1 VRLTA
6 GNWSIRV
13 NKQKGNVT
21 VLALFGFA
29 VFIAAVV
36 GWVMNIIDIVN
47 SDFHNVT
54 GMLVLRII
62 GVFLAPLGAVLGY
75 F

>member
-1 VRLTA
+1 MNSSMTLETKVK
-6 GNWSIRV
+6 
-13 NKQKGNVT
+13 KQKGYTAIV
-21 VLALFGFA
+21 VLYILIVLVGG
-29 VFIAAVV
+29 V

-47 SDFHNVT
+47 SDFSKIT